1 MVRKE
6 ALDKFQKEI
15 ESIINQKK
23 LQFEERFQE
32 NQVEWCKQFS
42 IDLLKSCEE
51 IVRLQQQ
58 DQLGEIEYIQI
69 VFLRIHLLE
78 NRPYLP
84 ILVANEK

>member
-58 DQLGEIEYIQI
+58 DQLGEIE
-69 VFLRIHLLE
+69 
-78 NRPYLP
+78 
-84 ILVANEK
+84 